1 MNEYTAAAIDH
12 FTSPRNVG
20 AVDPPDGKGSDA
32 NPSCGDRTT
41 ITIRVDDG
49 RVAEARFRTF
59 GCTAA
64 IASASALTE
73 LATGR
78 SVEDAA
84 ALAPFDVLH
93 ALGGLPSRKEPCALM
108 AVGAL
113 RAALLDV
120 RVRTGEGGAF
130 GPGGPLPPQPTE
142 PQGQQEPAQTKSA
155 PGAGMR

>member
-1 MNEYTAAAIDH
+1 MSDQYSDAAIDH

-20 AVDPPDGKGSDA
+20 AVEAADGKGSDA

-41 ITIRVDDG
+41 ITVRVADG

-78 SVEDAA
+78 SVEEAA
-84 ALAPFDVLH
+84 ALAPLDVLR
-93 ALGGLPSRKEPCALM
+93 ALGGLPPRKEPCALM

-113 RAALLDV
+113 RAALLDAKV
-120 RVRTGEGGAF
+120 NA
-130 GPGGPLPPQPTE
+130 
-142 PQGQQEPAQTKSA
+142 
-155 PGAGMR
+155 

>member
-1 MNEYTAAAIDH
+1 MNDGYGAGAVEH

-20 AVDPPDGKGSDA
+20 AVDAPDGKGSDA

-41 ITIRVDDG
+41 ITIRVAEG
-49 RVAEARFRTF
+49 RVSEALFRTF

-78 SVEDAA
+78 TLEAAA
-84 ALAPFDVLH
+84 ALEPLDVLR
-93 ALGGLPSRKEPCALM
+93 ALGGLPERKEACALM

-113 RAALLDV
+113 RAALLDAKV
-120 RVRTGEGGAF
+120 KA
-130 GPGGPLPPQPTE
+130 
-142 PQGQQEPAQTKSA
+142 A
-155 PGAGMR
+155 